1 MKYTKEQIE
10 ELKQIRYVKNV
21 TSKSIIF
28 TYEAKVKSLKLRE
41 KWLTSKEI
49 FQELWFPEYVL
60 NSKIPSQ
67 SICRW
72 SRKKQTWIIEKK
84 RWKEKTEKIDLNN
97 MTLEQENE
105 YLRTKLAILEDLS
118 ELLKSWDFP

>member
-72 SRKKQTWIIEKK
+72 SRNKQTWIIEKK
-84 RWKEKTEKIDLNN
+84 RWKEKIFEKIPQRLWRRGRRR
-97 MTLEQENE
+97 LGWRWWRGWIIEVAEA
-105 YLRTKLAILEDLS
+105 RAA
-118 ELLKSWDFP
+118 